1 MPSLRRSTHP
11 VTTFTATAPCT
22 AALAVLMTS
31 MLATTSLRAQAAGR
45 QPVVGEGQR
54 ISATLSPGIRVG
66 NQLWASGQLGTSPS
80 DTTIAGQT
88 TRALENT
95 EKVFKAAGTTLAA
108 AATKCTVFLTDV
120 KDFQGMNQ
128 AYTKFFP
135 SNPPARSTVVVAA
148 LVVPGA
154 KVEIECQGVIP

>member
-1 MPSLRRSTHP
+1 MHPTRRSTATVSAVVP
-11 VTTFTATAPCT
+11 TTL
-22 AALAVLMTS
+22 ALSCVLS
-31 MLATTSLRAQAAGR
+31 MLAAAPLAAQAAER
-45 QPVVGEGQR
+45 QTVVGEGQR

-66 NQLWASGQLGTSPS
+66 NMLFASGQLGTSPT

-88 TRALENT
+88 TRSLENT

-108 AATKCTVFLTDV
+108 GATKCTVFLTDV

-154 KVEIECQGVIP
+154 KVEIECMGVIP

>member
-1 MPSLRRSTHP
+1 MPLPSRCAFL
-11 VTTFTATAPCT
+11 APLLIT
-22 AALAVLMTS
+22 ALAAAP
-31 MLATTSLRAQAAGR
+31 LAAQEDNSR
-45 QPVVGEGQR
+45 QVVVGEGQR
-54 ISATLSPGIRVG
+54 VSATLSPGIRVG
-66 NQLWASGQLGTSPS
+66 KLLWASGQLGTSPT

-88 TRALENT
+88 TRALEST

-135 SNPPARSTVVVAA
+135 SNPPTRSTVVVAA
-148 LVVPGA
+148 LVVPNA